1 MEPKDIISSGIL
13 ELYCLGLTQPA
24 ENHDVEVW
32 AKEYP
37 EIATE
42 IAAIQAGI
50 EGYAQTHAIEPGK
63 GLKEKLFAQINKS
76 SVTDTR
82 NPLAKEPAPVSEGK
96 LRSISSAWKYAAAAS
111 IILLIGSAAF
121 NYTFYTKYKT
131 ADSDLAA
138 ARIELQQQKE
148 VEDGM
153 HKDMG
158 VMADKNAIPVSLK
171 AMPDAADAAA
181 RIYWMK
187 NTGDVY
193 IDPSNLPEAP
203 SGMQYQFWAIVDN
216 KPVSGGMI
224 TTLKDGKTV
233 HIQKMKSFGK
243 AEAFA
248 VSLEKAGPES
258 PAPTQVKVMGKI

>member
-24 ENHDVEVW
+24 ENHEVEVW
-32 AKEYP
+32 AKQYP
-37 EIATE
+37 EVAAE
-42 IAAIQAGI
+42 IAAIQAGM
-50 EGYAQTHAIEPGK
+50 EGYAQTHAVDPGA
-63 GLKEKLFAQINKS
+63 GVKEELFAQINKS

-82 NPLAKEPAPVSEGK
+82 NAIVRKLVPASEAKV
-96 LRSISSAWKYAAAAS
+96 RSISSAWKYAAAAS
-111 IILLIGSAAF
+111 IILLIGSAVF
-121 NYTFYTKYKT
+121 NYTYYTKYKT
-131 ADSDLAA
+131 ADSDLVA
-138 ARIELQQQKE
+138 ARVELQQQKE
-148 VEDGM
+148 LADAM
-153 HKDMG
+153 HNDMG

-171 AMPDAADAAA
+171 GMPDAADAAA

-187 NTGDVY
+187 NSGDVY

-203 SGMQYQFWAIVDN
+203 SGMQYQFWAIVDS

-258 PAPTQVKVMGKI
+258 PVPTKVKVMGKI

>member
-1 MEPKDIISSGIL
+1 MESKDIISSGIL

-24 ENHDVEVW
+24 ENHEVEVW
-32 AKEYP
+32 VKEYP
-37 EIATE
+37 EVAAE
-42 IAAIQAGI
+42 IAAIQAGM
-50 EGYAQTHAIEPGK
+50 EGYAKTYAVEPGA
-63 GLKEKLFAQINKS
+63 GVKEKLFAQINKS

-82 NPLAKEPAPVSEGK
+82 NTGVKELAPVSEGK
-96 LRSISSAWKYAAAAS
+96 VRSISSAWKYAAAAS
-111 IILLIGSAAF
+111 IILLIGSAVF

-131 ADSDLAA
+131 ADDDLAA
-138 ARIELQQQKE
+138 VRVELRQQKE
-148 VEDGM
+148 LADAM
-153 HKDMG
+153 HNDMG

-171 AMPDAADAAA
+171 GMPDAADAAA

-224 TTLKDGKTV
+224 TTLKDGKAV

-258 PAPTQVKVMGKI
+258 PTPTKVKVMGKI